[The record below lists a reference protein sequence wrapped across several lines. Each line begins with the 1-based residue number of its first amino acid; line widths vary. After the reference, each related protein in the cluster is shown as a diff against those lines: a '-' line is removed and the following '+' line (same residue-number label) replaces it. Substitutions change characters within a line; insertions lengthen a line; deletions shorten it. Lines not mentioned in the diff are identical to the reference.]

1 MSDMTRREFIA
12 LIGAAGLL
20 LAVKV
25 RRARAQQP
33 AMPVVGLLSGRSPKD
48 SAANVTAF
56 QRGLG
61 ELGYFDGQ
69 NVEIDFRW
77 ALGHYDQL
85 SALATDLVRRKVTVI
100 VATGGGVTST
110 RAAKAATSSI
120 PIIFVSGGDPIEFGL
135 VESLN
140 KPGGNLT
147 GVSFLLGALEAKRL
161 ALLHELLPKATLIGA
176 LVNPTFPASKTRLG
190 DAQAA
195 AQALGKKLVV
205 VHAST
210 EGELKTAFTT
220 LVQQRIEALDI
231 IADPFLVGHAEQIA
245 ALAARNALP
254 TISPLREFAV
264 AGGLVSYG
272 TSIMEAHRLA
282 GVYAGR
288 ILKGAKPADLP
299 VEQPTKFEL
308 VVNLKTAKALGLEV
322 PPTLLA
328 LADEVIE

>member
-1 MSDMTRREFIA
+1 MKRREFMT
-12 LIGAAGLL
+12 LLGGAAAAWP
-20 LAVKV
+20 LA
-25 RRARAQQP
+25 ARAQQP
-33 AMPVVGLLSGRSPKD
+33 AIPVVGLLSGRSPKD
-48 SAANVTAF
+48 SVANVMAF

-85 SALATDLVRRKVTVI
+85 PALAADLVRRKVTVI

-110 RAAKAATSSI
+110 RAAMAATPSI
-120 PIIFVSGGDPIEFGL
+120 PIIFVSGGDPIDLGL

-147 GVSFLLGALEAKRL
+147 GVTFFLGALEAKRL
-161 ALLHELLPKATLIGA
+161 ELLHELLPKAALIGA
-176 LVNPTFPASKTRLG
+176 LVNPTFPVSKTRLE

-210 EGELKTAFTT
+210 EGELKTAFTALT
-220 LVQQRIEALDI
+220 QQRTEALDI
-231 IADPFLVGHAEQIA
+231 IADPFLVGHAEQIV

-264 AGGLVSYG
+264 AGGMVSYG
-272 TSIMEAHRLA
+272 TSITEAHRLA

-299 VEQPTKFEL
+299 VLQPTKFEL
-308 VVNLKTAKALGLEV
+308 VINLKTAKALGLEV
-322 PPTLLA
+322 PPMLLA
-328 LADEVIE
+328 RADEVIE

>member
-1 MSDMTRREFIA
+1 MKRREVIT
-12 LIGAAGLL
+12 LIGGAAVAWP
-20 LAVKV
+20 LA
-25 RRARAQQP
+25 ARAQQL

-48 SAANVTAF
+48 SVANVIAF

-85 SALATDLVRRKVTVI
+85 PALAADLVRRKVTLI

-110 RAAKAATSSI
+110 RAAMAATSSI
-120 PIIFVSGGDPIEFGL
+120 PIIFVSGGDPIDLGL

-147 GVSFLLGALEAKRL
+147 GVTFFLGALEAKRL
-161 ALLHELLPKATLIGA
+161 ELLHELLPKATLIGA
-176 LVNPTFPASKTRLG
+176 LVNPTFPVSKTRLE

-220 LVQQRIEALDI
+220 LTQQRVEALDI
-231 IADPFLVGHAEQIA
+231 IADPFLVGHAEQIV

-264 AGGLVSYG
+264 AGGVVSYG
-272 TSIMEAHRLA
+272 ISITEAHRLA

-299 VEQPTKFEL
+299 VQQPTKFEL
-308 VVNLKTAKALGLEV
+308 VINLKTAKALGLEV

-328 LADEVIE
+328 RADEVIE

>member
-1 MSDMTRREFIA
+1 VRRRAFIS
-12 LIGAAGLL
+12 LLGGAAAAWP
-20 LAVKV
+20 LA
-25 RRARAQQP
+25 ARAQQ
-33 AMPVVGLLSGRSPKD
+33 AAVPVVGLLSGRSPKD
-48 SAANVTAF
+48 SVANVIAF
-56 QRGLG
+56 KRGLG

-85 SALATDLVRRKVTVI
+85 PALAADLVRRKVTVI

-110 RAAKAATSSI
+110 RAATTATSSI
-120 PIIFVSGGDPIEFGL
+120 PIIFVSGGDPIDLGL

-147 GVSFLLGALEAKRL
+147 GVTFFLGALEAKRL
-161 ALLHELLPKATLIGA
+161 ELLHELLPKAALIGA
-176 LVNPTFPASKTRLG
+176 LVNPTFPVSNTRLE

-220 LVQQRIEALDI
+220 LTQQRVEALDI
-231 IADPFLVGHAEQIA
+231 IADPFLVGHAEQIV

-264 AGGLVSYG
+264 AGGVVSYG
-272 TSIMEAHRLA
+272 TSITEAHRLA

-299 VEQPTKFEL
+299 VQQPTKFEL
-308 VVNLKTAKALGLEV
+308 VINLKTAKALGLDI
-322 PPTLLA
+322 PPTVLA
-328 LADEVIE
+328 RADEVIE

>member
-1 MSDMTRREFIA
+1 MTRRKFIT
-12 LIGAAGLL
+12 LLGGAAAAWP
-20 LAVKV
+20 LA
-25 RRARAQQP
+25 ARAQQP

-48 SAANVTAF
+48 SGANVIAF

-85 SALATDLVRRKVTVI
+85 PALAVDLVRRKVTVI

-110 RAAKAATSSI
+110 RAAMAATSSI
-120 PIIFVSGGDPIEFGL
+120 PIIFVSGGDPIDLGL

-147 GVSFLLGALEAKRL
+147 GVTFFLGALEAKRL
-161 ALLHELLPKATLIGA
+161 ELLHELLPKATLIGA
-176 LVNPTFPASKTRLG
+176 LVNPTFPASKTRLE

-220 LVQQRIEALDI
+220 LTQQRVEALDI
-231 IADPFLVGHAEQIA
+231 IADPFLVGHAEQIV

-264 AGGLVSYG
+264 AGGVVSYG
-272 TSIMEAHRLA
+272 TSITEAHRLA

-299 VEQPTKFEL
+299 VQQPTKFEL
-308 VVNLKTAKALGLEV
+308 VINLKTAKALGLEI

-328 LADEVIE
+328 RADEVIE

>member
-1 MSDMTRREFIA
+1 MKRREVIT
-12 LIGAAGLL
+12 LIGGAAVAWP
-20 LAVKV
+20 LA
-25 RRARAQQP
+25 ARAQQL

-48 SAANVTAF
+48 SVANVIAF

-85 SALATDLVRRKVTVI
+85 PVLARDLVRRKVTAI

-110 RAAKAATSSI
+110 RAAMAATPSI
-120 PIIFVSGGDPIEFGL
+120 PIIFVSGGDPIDLGL

-147 GVSFLLGALEAKRL
+147 GVTFFLGALEAKRL
-161 ALLHELLPKATLIGA
+161 ELLHELLPKATLIGA
-176 LVNPTFPASKTRLG
+176 LVNPTFPVSKTRLE

-220 LVQQRIEALDI
+220 LTQQRVEALDI
-231 IADPFLVGHAEQIA
+231 IADPFLVGHAEQIV

-264 AGGLVSYG
+264 AGGVVSYG
-272 TSIMEAHRLA
+272 TSITEAHRLA

-299 VEQPTKFEL
+299 VQQPTKFEL
-308 VVNLKTAKALGLEV
+308 VINLKTAKALGLEV

-328 LADEVIE
+328 RADEVIE

>member
-1 MSDMTRREFIA
+1 VKRREFIT
-12 LIGAAGLL
+12 LLGGAAAAWP
-20 LAVKV
+20 LA
-25 RRARAQQP
+25 ASAQQP

-48 SAANVTAF
+48 SVANVIAF
-56 QRGLG
+56 QRGLS

-85 SALATDLVRRKVTVI
+85 PPLAADLVRRKVTVI

-110 RAAKAATSSI
+110 RAAMAATSSI
-120 PIIFVSGGDPIEFGL
+120 PIIFVSGGDPIDLGL

-147 GVSFLLGALEAKRL
+147 GVTFFVGALEAKRL
-161 ALLHELLPKATLIGA
+161 ELLHELLPKATLIGA
-176 LVNPTFPASKTRLG
+176 LVNPTFPVSKTRLE
-190 DAQAA
+190 DAEAA

-210 EGELKTAFTT
+210 EGELNTAFTT
-220 LVQQRIEALDI
+220 LTQQRIEALDI
-231 IADPFLVGHAEQIA
+231 IADPFLVGHAEQIV

-264 AGGLVSYG
+264 AGGVVSYG
-272 TSIMEAHRLA
+272 TSITEAHRLA

-299 VEQPTKFEL
+299 VQQPTKFEL
-308 VVNLKTAKALGLEV
+308 VINLKTAKALGLEI

-328 LADEVIE
+328 RADEVIE